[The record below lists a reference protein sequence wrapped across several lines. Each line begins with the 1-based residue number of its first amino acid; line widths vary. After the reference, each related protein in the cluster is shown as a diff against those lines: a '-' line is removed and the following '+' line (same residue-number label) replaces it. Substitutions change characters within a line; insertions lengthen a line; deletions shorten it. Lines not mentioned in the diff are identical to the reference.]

1 MLVVFVHILQTPI
14 CLSLPTI
21 FIRSTPWFA
30 CENDPGFHA
39 EYVSQ
44 SIKVGQCTLTIK
56 EICCHQQLQ
65 AQLRRD
71 VHIGYILSIPVLVV
85 VVEVFSYLFEDDATI
100 KRPRLVR

>member
-1 MLVVFVHILQTPI
+1 MFVVFVHILQTPE

-21 FIRSTPWFA
+21 FLRPTPWYT
-30 CENDPGFHA
+30 CEIHPAFYA

-44 SIKVGQCTLTIK
+44 GIEVGQCTLTIK

-85 VVEVFSYLFEDDATI
+85 VVEVFSYLLENNATI